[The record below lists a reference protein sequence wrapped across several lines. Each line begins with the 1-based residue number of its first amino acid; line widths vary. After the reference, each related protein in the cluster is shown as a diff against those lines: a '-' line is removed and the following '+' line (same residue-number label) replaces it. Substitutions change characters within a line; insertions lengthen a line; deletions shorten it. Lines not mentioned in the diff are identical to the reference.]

1 MWIEFKSSPLLLLC
15 GLPLPPPKVPTFGYP
30 YSAFPQSWQT
40 TTQDLRNGLKLSYQW
55 LMDPL
60 MSLPFPSLPST
71 VCSQALSHLSHPYLP
86 PMWVCNTSSFI
97 DKNDPIASQTI
108 SPGSRRDG
116 SRLTQCGLHGNKAN
130 WLIPRDWTSD
140 TGSNERVSLRLS
152 QPQHPLSPTP
162 QAPPRSST
170 LGPTLPAVLWQR
182 GWAGET

>member
-1 MWIEFKSSPLLLLC
+1 MDFLSLLPRSQHLATPTQPSHSPDRRLCKIWEVDSSWDINDWW
-15 GLPLPPPKVPTFGYP
+15 
-30 YSAFPQSWQT
+30 S
-40 TTQDLRNGLKLSYQW
+40 
-55 LMDPL
+55 PL

-86 PMWVCNTSSFI
+86 PMWVGNTSFI

-140 TGSNERVSLRLS
+140 TGSNVRVSLRLS

-162 QAPPRSST
+162 QAPPRSSN

-182 GWAGET
+182 GWVGET